1 MLTFKCVRYVI
12 CIVKVLCFIY
22 CTIYC
27 VNKGRWTQT
36 ILLFACKERKRGELE
51 SPWLLPSPSIFSIAE
66 SVLSTSDPSSYSIKI
81 HPEFY
86 LIVFILILVV
96 LLCKS
101 THNHVCVFYTLPAI
115 HPPVCVPQPP
125 LLCPLKVKQNFNH
138 FVLLP
143 DMMWIVGN
151 YKKYDYIKLCVM

>member
-1 MLTFKCVRYVI
+1 MLTFECFRYVI

-36 ILLFACKERKRGELE
+36 IILFACKERKRGELE

-66 SVLSTSDPSSYSIKI
+66 SVQSTSDPASYSIKI

-115 HPPVCVPQPP
+115 HPPVRVPQTS
-125 LLCPLKVKQNFNH
+125 LLCPLKVKQNFNY

>member
-36 ILLFACKERKRGELE
+36 IILFACKERKRGELG

-66 SVLSTSDPSSYSIKI
+66 SVPSTSDPSSYSIKI

-115 HPPVCVPQPP
+115 HPPVRVPQR
-125 LLCPLKVKQNFNH
+125 LYFAH
-138 FVLLP
+138 
-143 DMMWIVGN
+143 
-151 YKKYDYIKLCVM
+151 